1 MSFHKIRSA
10 LVEAFESGGFA
21 MPVVYENDDSYEP
34 NADTPYF
41 RFHFFSNIPVPV
53 TMGTSGED
61 EVVSIAQF
69 QMNYPLNQG
78 TGDSWTKADEMRQV
92 FKAGAKFSHDGQE
105 VLIRKSGIS
114 RDPIEVNGFSQ
125 SIFTIHYSA
134 RIPR

>member
-21 MPVVYENDDSYEP
+21 MPVVYENDTDFEP
-34 NADTPYF
+34 KADTPYF

-61 EVVSIAQF
+61 EVISIAQF
-69 QMNYPLNQG
+69 EMNYPLNQG
-78 TGDSWTKADEMRQV
+78 TGNSWTKADDMRQV
-92 FKAGAKFSHDGQE
+92 FKAGAKFIHDDQE
-105 VLIRKSGIS
+105 VLIRRSGVT
-114 RDPIEVNGFSQ
+114 REPKEVNGFSQ
-125 SIFTIHYSA
+125 SIFTIQYSA